1 MRRRRTTT
9 HNDNPGSSAR
19 RLQGLPLT
27 VPSRDTWDG
36 CVGRPGKIR
45 LSLCRQRGRGSPSP
59 SFSRRGEAC
68 ILPSL
73 SASPPFLQS
82 TRAATSASQP
92 RSHPVLTCAGL
103 FLGSCLDVCGCPT
116 GLPPPPSQPSSPVGH
131 QTVILRSPIWL
142 FPQSGSKAQFP
153 SQGAPCKDN
162 RPYGVC
168 AAAGG
173 GEYSQQDHGLP
184 GQGGV

>member
-1 MRRRRTTT
+1 MTTLA
-9 HNDNPGSSAR
+9 P
-19 RLQGLPLT
+19 
-27 VPSRDTWDG
+27 
-36 CVGRPGKIR
+36 RPGVSKDC
-45 LSLCRQRGRGSPSP
+45 LSLCPPGTPGMAAWGGLAR
-59 SFSRRGEAC
+59 
-68 ILPSL
+68 
-73 SASPPFLQS
+73 SASPCAANGEGARLLQVS
-82 TRAATSASQP
+82 HAGERPAFFPHSQRPHPSCSPPGPPPRLPQP

-173 GEYSQQDHGLP
+173 GGEYSQQDHGLP